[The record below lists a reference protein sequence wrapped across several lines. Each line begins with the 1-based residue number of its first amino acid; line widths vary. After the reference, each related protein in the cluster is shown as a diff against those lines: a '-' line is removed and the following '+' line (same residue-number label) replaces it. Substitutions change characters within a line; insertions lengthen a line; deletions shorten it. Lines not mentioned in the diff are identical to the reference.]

1 MRTARTTAAAL
12 TIVAAGLLAL
22 VGVQPASAHSAL
34 TSSTPADGA
43 VVTEPLESVDL
54 TFSEAPLAG
63 LDAGLRIQVTDAS
76 GADVARGD
84 VTVSGTTM
92 RRAVDLDQG
101 SYSVLW
107 RYVSPDGHPIEG
119 TLAFEYR
126 AAAPVS
132 TPSASVTPTPTP
144 TASTAP
150 TSSATAT
157 ATGASDGA
165 PSSSP
170 GIAPGVW
177 IGLGA
182 GAVLV
187 AGAVVVL
194 LLRRGRSAERAQRQP
209 TS

>member
-12 TIVAAGLLAL
+12 AIVAAGLLTL

-76 GADVARGD
+76 GTDVATGD

-101 SYSVLW
+101 SYTVLW

-126 AAAPVS
+126 GAAPAS
-132 TPSASVTPTPTP
+132 TPSESATPTPTP

-150 TSSATAT
+150 TPSATAT

-194 LLRRGRSAERAQRQP
+194 LLRRGRS
-209 TS
+209 T

>member
-12 TIVAAGLLAL
+12 AIVAAGLLTL

-76 GADVARGD
+76 GTDVATGD

-92 RRAVDLDQG
+92 RRAVDLDRG
-101 SYSVLW
+101 SYTVLW

-126 AAAPVS
+126 AAAPAS
-132 TPSASVTPTPTP
+132 TPSATATAKPSLTTQPTP
-144 TASTAP
+144 
-150 TSSATAT
+150 SATAT

-177 IGLGA
+177 IALGT
-182 GAVLV
+182 GTVLV
-187 AGAVVVL
+187 AAAVIVL
-194 LLRRGRSAERAQRQP
+194 LVRRGRSA
-209 TS
+209 

>member
-12 TIVAAGLLAL
+12 AIVAAGLLTL

-76 GADVARGD
+76 GADVATGD
-84 VTVSGTTM
+84 VRVSGTTM
-92 RRAVDLDQG
+92 RRAVELDQG
-101 SYSVLW
+101 SYTVLW

-126 AAAPVS
+126 AAAPTS
-132 TPSASVTPTPTP
+132 TPSASVTPTP
-144 TASTAP
+144 STAP
-150 TSSATAT
+150 TPSATAT

-177 IGLGA
+177 IGFGA

-194 LLRRGRSAERAQRQP
+194 LLRRGRSA
-209 TS
+209 

>member
-12 TIVAAGLLAL
+12 AIVAAGLLTL

-76 GADVARGD
+76 GTDVATGD

-92 RRAVDLDQG
+92 RRAVDLDRG
-101 SYSVLW
+101 NYTVLW

-126 AAAPVS
+126 AAAPVL
-132 TPSASVTPTPTP
+132 TPSASVTPTP

-194 LLRRGRSAERAQRQP
+194 LLRRGRSA
-209 TS
+209 

>member
-12 TIVAAGLLAL
+12 AIVAAGLLTL

-101 SYSVLW
+101 RYTVLW

-132 TPSASVTPTPTP
+132 TPSASVTPTPT
-144 TASTAP
+144 ASTAP
-150 TSSATAT
+150 TSTATAT

-177 IGLGA
+177 IGLAA

-194 LLRRGRSAERAQRQP
+194 LLRRGRSA
-209 TS
+209 

>member
-12 TIVAAGLLAL
+12 TIVAAGLLTL

-43 VVTEPLESVDL
+43 VVTEPLDTVDL

-76 GADVARGD
+76 GTDVATGN
-84 VTVSGTTM
+84 VTVSGETM
-92 RRAVDLDQG
+92 SRAVDLDRG
-101 SYSVLW
+101 NYTVLW

-126 AAAPVS
+126 AAAAVPA
-132 TPSASVTPTPTP
+132 PSATATPTPTVS
-144 TASTAP
+144 AAP

-177 IGLGA
+177 IALGA
-182 GAVLV
+182 GTVLV
-187 AGAVVVL
+187 AGVVVVL
-194 LLRRGRSAERAQRQP
+194 LLRRSRSA
-209 TS
+209 

>member
-12 TIVAAGLLAL
+12 AIVAAGLLTL

-92 RRAVDLDQG
+92 RRAVDLDRG
-101 SYSVLW
+101 SYTVLW

-132 TPSASVTPTPTP
+132 TPSATVTPTP

-194 LLRRGRSAERAQRQP
+194 LLRRGRSA
-209 TS
+209 

>member
-12 TIVAAGLLAL
+12 AIVAAGLLTL

-76 GADVARGD
+76 GADVATGD

-101 SYSVLW
+101 RYTVLW

-132 TPSASVTPTPTP
+132 TPSASVTPTP

-194 LLRRGRSAERAQRQP
+194 LLRRGRSA
-209 TS
+209 

>member
-12 TIVAAGLLAL
+12 AIVAAGLLTL
-22 VGVQPASAHSAL
+22 VGVLPASAHSAL

-92 RRAVDLDQG
+92 RRAVDLDRG
-101 SYSVLW
+101 RYTVLW

-132 TPSASVTPTPTP
+132 TPSTSATPTP

-177 IGLGA
+177 TGLGA

-194 LLRRGRSAERAQRQP
+194 LLRRGRSA
-209 TS
+209 

>member
-12 TIVAAGLLAL
+12 AIVAAGLLTL

-76 GADVARGD
+76 GTDVATGD
-84 VTVSGTTM
+84 VRVSGTTM

-101 SYSVLW
+101 SYTVLW

-126 AAAPVS
+126 AAAPTS
-132 TPSASVTPTPTP
+132 TPSASATPTP

-150 TSSATAT
+150 TPSATAT
-157 ATGASDGA
+157 ATGAPDGA

-194 LLRRGRSAERAQRQP
+194 LLRRGRS
-209 TS
+209 T

>member
-12 TIVAAGLLAL
+12 AIVAAGLLTL

-34 TSSTPADGA
+34 TGSTPADGA

-76 GADVARGD
+76 GTDVATGD
-84 VTVSGTTM
+84 VRVSGTTM

-101 SYSVLW
+101 SYTVLW

-126 AAAPVS
+126 AAAPAS
-132 TPSASVTPTPTP
+132 TPSASATPTP

-150 TSSATAT
+150 TPSATAT

-194 LLRRGRSAERAQRQP
+194 LLRRGRSA
-209 TS
+209 

>member
-12 TIVAAGLLAL
+12 AIVAAGLLTL

-43 VVTEPLESVDL
+43 VVTEPLQTVDL

-63 LDAGLRIQVTDAS
+63 LDAGLRIQVTDAA
-76 GADVARGD
+76 GTDVATGD

-92 RRAVDLDQG
+92 RRAVDLDRG
-101 SYSVLW
+101 NYTVLW

-119 TLAFEYR
+119 TLAFDYR
-126 AAAPVS
+126 AAAAVP
-132 TPSASVTPTPTP
+132 TPSATGAPTP

-150 TSSATAT
+150 TPSATAT

-177 IGLGA
+177 VALGA
-182 GAVLV
+182 GTVLV

-194 LLRRGRSAERAQRQP
+194 LLRRGRSAER
-209 TS
+209 SS

>member
-12 TIVAAGLLAL
+12 AIVAAGLLTL

-43 VVTEPLESVDL
+43 VVTEPLQTVDL

-76 GADVARGD
+76 GTEVATGD

-92 RRAVDLDQG
+92 RRAVDLDRG
-101 SYSVLW
+101 NYTVLW

-132 TPSASVTPTPTP
+132 TPSASVTPT
-144 TASTAP
+144 ASTAP
-150 TSSATAT
+150 TPSATAT

-177 IGLGA
+177 VALGA
-182 GAVLV
+182 GTVLV

-194 LLRRGRSAERAQRQP
+194 LLRRGRSAER
-209 TS
+209 SS

>member
-12 TIVAAGLLAL
+12 AIVAAGLLTL

-76 GADVARGD
+76 GADVAKGD

-101 SYSVLW
+101 SYTVLW

-126 AAAPVS
+126 AAAPTS
-132 TPSASVTPTPTP
+132 TPSASVTPTP
-144 TASTAP
+144 STAP
-150 TSSATAT
+150 TPSATAT

-194 LLRRGRSAERAQRQP
+194 LLRRGRSA
-209 TS
+209 

>member
-12 TIVAAGLLAL
+12 AIVAAGLLTL

-76 GADVARGD
+76 GTDVATGD

-92 RRAVDLDQG
+92 RRTVDLDRG
-101 SYSVLW
+101 SYTVLW

-119 TLAFEYR
+119 KLAFEYR

-132 TPSASVTPTPTP
+132 TPSATGSPTP
-144 TASTAP
+144 TASTTP
-150 TSSATAT
+150 SATAT

-177 IGLGA
+177 IALGT
-182 GAVLV
+182 GTVLV
-187 AGAVVVL
+187 AAAVIVL
-194 LLRRGRSAERAQRQP
+194 LLRRGRSA
-209 TS
+209 

>member
-12 TIVAAGLLAL
+12 AIVAAGLLTL

-76 GADVARGD
+76 GTDVATGD
-84 VTVSGTTM
+84 VSVSGTTM
-92 RRAVDLDQG
+92 SRAVDLDRG
-101 SYSVLW
+101 NYTVLW

-126 AAAPVS
+126 AAA
-132 TPSASVTPTPTP
+132 ASPTATVTPRPTP
-144 TASTAP
+144 TASALP
-150 TSSATAT
+150 TPSATAT

-182 GAVLV
+182 GAILV

-194 LLRRGRSAERAQRQP
+194 LLRRSRGA
-209 TS
+209 

>member
-12 TIVAAGLLAL
+12 AIVAAGLLTL

-76 GADVARGD
+76 GADVATGD

-101 SYSVLW
+101 RYTVLW

-119 TLAFEYR
+119 MLAFEYR

-132 TPSASVTPTPTP
+132 TPSASVTP

-182 GAVLV
+182 GVVLV
-187 AGAVVVL
+187 AGVVVVL
-194 LLRRGRSAERAQRQP
+194 LLRRGRSA
-209 TS
+209 

>member
-12 TIVAAGLLAL
+12 AIVAAGLLTL

-43 VVTEPLESVDL
+43 VVTEPLGSVDL

-76 GADVARGD
+76 GTEVATGD

-101 SYSVLW
+101 RYTVLW

-132 TPSASVTPTPTP
+132 TPSASVTPTPT
-144 TASTAP
+144 ASTAP

-165 PSSSP
+165 PPSSP

-194 LLRRGRSAERAQRQP
+194 LLRRGRSAERGRRQP

>member
-12 TIVAAGLLAL
+12 AIVAAGLLTL

-76 GADVARGD
+76 GTDVATGD

-101 SYSVLW
+101 RYTVLW

-132 TPSASVTPTPTP
+132 TPSTSATPTP

-165 PSSSP
+165 PTSSP

-194 LLRRGRSAERAQRQP
+194 LLRRGRSA
-209 TS
+209 

>member
-12 TIVAAGLLAL
+12 AIVAAGLLTL

-43 VVTEPLESVDL
+43 VVTEPLQAVDL

-63 LDAGLRIQVTDAS
+63 LDAGLRIQVTDA
-76 GADVARGD
+76 GGTDVATGD

-92 RRAVDLDQG
+92 RRAVDLDRG
-101 SYSVLW
+101 NYTVLW

-119 TLAFEYR
+119 TLAFDYR
-126 AAAPVS
+126 AAAAVPA
-132 TPSASVTPTPTP
+132 PSATGAPTP

-150 TSSATAT
+150 TPSATAT

-177 IGLGA
+177 VALGA
-182 GAVLV
+182 GTVLV

-194 LLRRGRSAERAQRQP
+194 LLRRGRSAER
-209 TS
+209 SS

>member
-12 TIVAAGLLAL
+12 AIVAAGLLTL

-101 SYSVLW
+101 RYTVLW

-132 TPSASVTPTPTP
+132 TPSASATPTP

-194 LLRRGRSAERAQRQP
+194 LLRRGRSA
-209 TS
+209 

>member
-12 TIVAAGLLAL
+12 AIVAAGLLTL

-76 GADVARGD
+76 GTDVATGD

-92 RRAVDLDQG
+92 RRTVDLDRG
-101 SYSVLW
+101 SYTVLW

-119 TLAFEYR
+119 KLAFEYR

-132 TPSASVTPTPTP
+132 TPSATGTPTP

-150 TSSATAT
+150 TPSATAT

-177 IGLGA
+177 IALGT
-182 GAVLV
+182 GTVLV
-187 AGAVVVL
+187 AAAVIVL
-194 LLRRGRSAERAQRQP
+194 LLRRGRSA
-209 TS
+209 

>member
-12 TIVAAGLLAL
+12 AIFAAGLLTL
-22 VGVQPASAHSAL
+22 VAVQPASAHSAL

-76 GADVARGD
+76 GTDVATGD

-92 RRAVDLDQG
+92 RRAVDFDQG
-101 SYSVLW
+101 SYTVLW

-126 AAAPVS
+126 VAAPAS
-132 TPSASVTPTPTP
+132 TPSASATPTP

-194 LLRRGRSAERAQRQP
+194 LLRRGRSA
-209 TS
+209 

>member
-12 TIVAAGLLAL
+12 AIVAAGLLTL

-76 GADVARGD
+76 GADVATGD
-84 VTVSGTTM
+84 VTVSGATM

-101 SYSVLW
+101 SYTVLW

-119 TLAFEYR
+119 ALAFEYR

-132 TPSASVTPTPTP
+132 TPSASVTPTP

-194 LLRRGRSAERAQRQP
+194 LLRRGRSA
-209 TS
+209 

>member
-12 TIVAAGLLAL
+12 AIVAAGLLTL

-101 SYSVLW
+101 RYTVLW

-132 TPSASVTPTPTP
+132 TPSASVTPTP

-194 LLRRGRSAERAQRQP
+194 LLRRGRSA
-209 TS
+209 

>member
-12 TIVAAGLLAL
+12 AIVAAGLLTL

-101 SYSVLW
+101 GYSVLW

-132 TPSASVTPTPTP
+132 TPSTSATPTP

-150 TSSATAT
+150 TPSATAT

-194 LLRRGRSAERAQRQP
+194 LLRRGRSA
-209 TS
+209 